1 MNLMLE
7 SEVRKLLRNE
17 LGQETYNYISSKLS
31 QLKRVEAIPIPYIM
45 NYSANG
51 LHDDL
56 YEQSVVQTM
65 VERYR
70 HSLNCGGENGEKQ
83 S

>member
-7 SEVRKLLRNE
+7 SELCKILRNNLE
-17 LGQETYNYISSKLS
+17 KNDYIRVFKKIKEAESVNVETVPIGFIKAYAESHG
-31 QLKRVEAIPIPYIM
+31 AICKCNLLNMID
-45 NYSANG
+45 N
-51 LHDDL
+51 
-56 YEQSVVQTM
+56 
-65 VERYR
+65 YR